1 MTAGTVKVRLLEY
14 AVERLGRPIVS
25 ARLGVSES
33 VLEAWIAR
41 RLPMPNSKQLALA
54 DLISDLADDEGK
66 TK

>member
-1 MTAGTVKVRLLEY
+1 
-14 AVERLGRPIVS
+14 
-25 ARLGVSES
+25 